1 VRLPTAKPN
10 LSQDKSMSYDAILW
24 VSFGGP
30 EKEDDVIPFLENVL
44 RGKNVPR
51 ERMLAVAEHYYH
63 FGGRSPIN
71 QQNRD
76 LIRALEAE
84 LAALGP
90 HLPVYW
96 GNRNWHPLL
105 TDTVAKMK
113 ADGVRRALAFATAAY
128 SSYSSC
134 RQYLENIE
142 NARAAVGEGAPV
154 IDKIRPFYN
163 HPGYIAAMTEQVQQ
177 ALAQLPVDGRSA
189 AHIVYTAHSIP
200 LRMAENCQYAQQL
213 LEASSLVSAALGRSG
228 DPLVYQ
234 SRSGPPTQP
243 WLGPDIL
250 EHLREIG
257 RAGQVRDVV
266 IVPIGFVSD
275 HMEVLYDLDTEARHL
290 CAELDLNMVRAPAV
304 GTNPGFARMVRELIV
319 ERMEDDS
326 GRPCVGNLGPWP
338 DVCPAGCCLPRA

>member
-1 VRLPTAKPN
+1 MN
-10 LSQDKSMSYDAILW
+10 YDAILW

-30 EKEDDVIPFLENVL
+30 EKEEDVVPFLENVL

-63 FGGRSPIN
+63 FGGSSPIN
-71 QQNRD
+71 QQNRA
-76 LIRALEAE
+76 LIRALEEE
-84 LAALGP
+84 LAAYGP

-105 TDTVAKMK
+105 TDTVARMK
-113 ADGVRRALAFATAAY
+113 ADGVKRALAFATSAY

-142 NARAAVGEGAPV
+142 NARAAACEGAPV

-163 HPGYIAAMTEQVQQ
+163 HPDYIAAMTEQVTK
-177 ALAQLPVDGRSA
+177 ALAHIAPEKRAA

-213 LEASSLVSAALGRSG
+213 QEASGLVSAALGRSG

-250 EHLREIG
+250 EHLKSIG
-257 RAGQVRDVV
+257 SNGQVSDVV

-290 CAELDLNMVRAPAV
+290 CEELGLNMVRAAAV
-304 GTNPGFARMVRELIV
+304 GTNPGFARLVRELIV
-319 ERMEDDS
+319 ERMEENSD
-326 GRPCVGNLGPWP
+326 RPSVGTMGPWP

>member
-1 VRLPTAKPN
+1 
-10 LSQDKSMSYDAILW
+10 MSYDAILW

-30 EKEDDVIPFLENVL
+30 EKEEDVIPFLENVL

-51 ERMLAVAEHYYH
+51 QRMLAVAEHYRH

-71 QQNRD
+71 QQNRE

-84 LAALGP
+84 LATHGP

-105 TDTVAKMK
+105 TDTVARMK
-113 ADGVRRALAFATAAY
+113 ADGVQRALAVATSAY

-142 NARAAVGEGAPV
+142 NARASAGEGAPV
-154 IDKIRPFYN
+154 IDKVRPFYN
-163 HPGYIAAMTEQVQQ
+163 HPGYIAAMTEQVQE
-177 ALAQLPVDGRSA
+177 ALARIPAERRSS
-189 AHIVYTAHSIP
+189 AHVVYTAHSIP
-200 LRMAENCQYAQQL
+200 LSMAENCQYAPQL
-213 LEASSLVSAALGRSG
+213 MEASRLVSGALGRSG

-250 EHLREIG
+250 DHLRALKNG
-257 RAGQVRDVV
+257 GQVRDVV

-275 HMEVLYDLDTEARHL
+275 HMEVLYDLDTEARQL
-290 CAELDLNMVRAPAV
+290 CEELGLNMVRAAAV
-304 GTNPGFARMVRELIV
+304 GTNPGFARMVRELIM
-319 ERMEDDS
+319 ERMEEKS
-326 GRPCVGNLGPWP
+326 GRPCLGTLGPWP
-338 DVCPAGCCLPRA
+338 DACPAGCCLPRP

>member
-1 VRLPTAKPN
+1 
-10 LSQDKSMSYDAILW
+10 MHYDAVLW

-30 EKEDDVIPFLENVL
+30 EKEADVIPFLENVL
-44 RGKNVPR
+44 RGRNVPR

-63 FGGRSPIN
+63 FGGKSPIN
-71 QQNRD
+71 QQNREM
-76 LIRALEAE
+76 IRALEAE
-84 LAALGP
+84 LAAHGP
-90 HLPVYW
+90 HLPIYW

-128 SSYSSC
+128 SSCSSC

-142 NARAAVGEGAPV
+142 NARAAAGEGAPV

-163 HPGYIAAMTEQVQQ
+163 HPDYIAAMAEQGLE
-177 ALAQLPVDGRSA
+177 ALEQMPGARRSA

-200 LRMAENCQYAQQL
+200 LRMAENCRYEQQL
-213 LEASSLVSAALGRSG
+213 LEASRLVSAALGRSG

-250 EHLREIG
+250 EHLRAIG
-257 RAGQVRDVV
+257 DKGQVKDVA

-275 HMEVLYDLDTEARHL
+275 HIEVLYDLDTEARQL
-290 CAELDLNMVRAPAV
+290 CEELGLNMVRAAAV
-304 GTNPGFARMVRELIV
+304 GANAGFARMVRELIV
-319 ERMEDDS
+319 ERIEEKSD
-326 GRPCVGNLGPWP
+326 RPSLGTLGPWP
-338 DVCPAGCCLPRA
+338 DVCHVGCCLPRS

>member
-1 VRLPTAKPN
+1 
-10 LSQDKSMSYDAILW
+10 MHYDAILW
-24 VSFGGP
+24 LSFGGP
-30 EKEDDVIPFLENVL
+30 EKEEDVIPFLENVL

-71 QQNRD
+71 QQNREM
-76 LIRALEAE
+76 IQALEAE
-84 LAALGP
+84 LAAHGP

-105 TDTVAKMK
+105 TDTVAQMK

-134 RQYLENIE
+134 RQYLENVE
-142 NARAAVGEGAPV
+142 NARAAAGEGAPV
-154 IDKIRPFYN
+154 IDKVRPFYD
-163 HPGYIAAMTEQVQQ
+163 HPLFIATMAEQVKE
-177 ALAQLPVDGRSA
+177 ALARIPAERRNA

-200 LRMAENCQYAQQL
+200 ISMAENCQYEQQL
-213 LEASSLVSAALGRSG
+213 LEASRLVSAALVRSG

-234 SRSGPPTQP
+234 SRSGPPMQP

-250 EHLREIG
+250 EHLRAIG
-257 RAGQVRDVV
+257 ASGQVKDVA

-275 HMEVLYDLDTEARHL
+275 HIEVLYDLDTEARQL
-290 CAELDLNMVRAPAV
+290 CEVLGLNMVRAAAV
-304 GTNPGFARMVRELIV
+304 GANPGFARLVRELIV
-319 ERMEDDS
+319 ERMEENSD
-326 GRPCVGNLGPWP
+326 RPSMGTLGPWP
-338 DVCPAGCCLPRA
+338 DICHTGCCLPRS

>member
-1 VRLPTAKPN
+1 MN
-10 LSQDKSMSYDAILW
+10 YDAILW

-30 EKEDDVIPFLENVL
+30 EKEEDVIPFLENVL

-76 LIRALEAE
+76 LIRALETE
-84 LAALGP
+84 LAAHGP

-142 NARAAVGEGAPV
+142 NARAAAGEGAPV

-163 HPGYIAAMTEQVQQ
+163 HPGYITAMTQQVQQ
-177 ALAQLPVDGRSA
+177 ALAQFPAEGRSS

-200 LRMAENCQYAQQL
+200 LRMAENCQYSQQL
-213 LEASSLVSAALGRSG
+213 LEASILVSAALGRSG

-257 RAGQVRDVV
+257 RTGQVRDVA

-275 HMEVLYDLDTEARHL
+275 HMEVLYDLDTEARQL
-290 CAELDLNMVRAPAV
+290 CEQLGLNMVRAAAV
-304 GTNPGFARMVRELIV
+304 GTNPGFARMVRELIL
-319 ERMEDDS
+319 ERMEENS

-338 DVCPAGCCLPRA
+338 DVCPVGCCLPRA

>member
-1 VRLPTAKPN
+1 M
-10 LSQDKSMSYDAILW
+10 QYDAILW

-30 EKEDDVIPFLENVL
+30 EKEEDVSPFLENVL

-71 QQNRD
+71 QQNREM
-76 LIRALEAE
+76 IRALEAE
-84 LAALGP
+84 LTAHGL
-90 HLPVYW
+90 HLPIYW

-113 ADGVRRALAFATAAY
+113 AAGVRRALAFACASY

-134 RQYLENIE
+134 RLYLEIIE
-142 NARAAVGEGAPV
+142 DARTAAGECAPV

-163 HPGYIAAMTEQVQQ
+163 HPGYITAMAEQVLE
-177 ALAQLPVDGRSA
+177 ALEQVPAGRRST

-200 LRMAENCQYAQQL
+200 LGMAENCRYEQQL
-213 LEASSLVSAALGRSG
+213 LEASRLVSAALGRSG
-228 DPLVYQ
+228 NPLVYQ

-250 EHLREIG
+250 EHLRAIG
-257 RAGQVRDVV
+257 DKGQVKDVA

-275 HMEVLYDLDTEARHL
+275 HIEVLYDLDTEARQL
-290 CAELDLNMVRAPAV
+290 CKELGMNMVRAAAV
-304 GTNPGFARMVRELIV
+304 GANPGFVRMVRELIV
-319 ERMEDDS
+319 ERIEEKSD
-326 GRPCVGNLGPWP
+326 RPSLGTLGPWP
-338 DVCPAGCCLPRA
+338 DVCHVGCCLPRS

>member
-1 VRLPTAKPN
+1 
-10 LSQDKSMSYDAILW
+10 MHYDAILW
-24 VSFGGP
+24 LSFGGP
-30 EKEDDVIPFLENVL
+30 EKEEDVIPFLENVL

-71 QQNRD
+71 QQNREM
-76 LIRALEAE
+76 IQALEAE
-84 LAALGP
+84 LAAHGP

-105 TDTVAKMK
+105 TDTVAQMK

-134 RQYLENIE
+134 RQYLENVE
-142 NARAAVGEGAPV
+142 NARAAAGEGAPV
-154 IDKIRPFYN
+154 IDKVRPFYD
-163 HPGYIAAMTEQVQQ
+163 HPLFIATMAEQVKE
-177 ALAQLPVDGRSA
+177 ALARIPAERRNA

-200 LRMAENCQYAQQL
+200 ISMAENCQYEQQL
-213 LEASSLVSAALGRSG
+213 LEASRLVSAALVRSG

-234 SRSGPPTQP
+234 SRSGPPMQP

-250 EHLREIG
+250 EHLRAIG
-257 RAGQVRDVV
+257 ASGQVKDVA

-275 HMEVLYDLDTEARHL
+275 HIEVLYDLDTEARQL
-290 CAELDLNMVRAPAV
+290 CEVLGLNMVRAAAV
-304 GTNPGFARMVRELIV
+304 GANPGFARLVRELIV
-319 ERMEDDS
+319 ERMEENSD
-326 GRPCVGNLGPWP
+326 RPSMGTLGPWP
-338 DVCPAGCCLPRA
+338 DICHTGCCLPQS

>member
-1 VRLPTAKPN
+1 MT
-10 LSQDKSMSYDAILW
+10 YDAILW
-24 VSFGGP
+24 LSFGGP
-30 EKEDDVIPFLENVL
+30 EKEEDVIPFLENVL

-71 QQNRD
+71 QQNREM
-76 LIRALEAE
+76 IQALEAE
-84 LAALGP
+84 LAAHGP

-105 TDTVAKMK
+105 TDTVAQMK

-134 RQYLENIE
+134 RQYLENVE
-142 NARAAVGEGAPV
+142 NARAAAGEGAPV
-154 IDKIRPFYN
+154 IDKVRPFYD
-163 HPGYIAAMTEQVQQ
+163 HPLFIATMAEQVKE
-177 ALAQLPVDGRSA
+177 ALARIPAERRNA

-200 LRMAENCQYAQQL
+200 ISMAENCQYEQQL
-213 LEASSLVSAALGRSG
+213 LEASRLVSAALVRSG

-234 SRSGPPTQP
+234 SRSGPPMQP

-250 EHLREIG
+250 EHLRAIG
-257 RAGQVRDVV
+257 ASGQVKDVA

-275 HMEVLYDLDTEARHL
+275 HIEVLYDLDTEARQL
-290 CAELDLNMVRAPAV
+290 CEVLGLNMVRAAAV
-304 GTNPGFARMVRELIV
+304 GANPGFARLVRELIV
-319 ERMEDDS
+319 ERMEENSD
-326 GRPCVGNLGPWP
+326 RPSMGTLGPWP
-338 DVCPAGCCLPRA
+338 DICHTGCCLPRS

>member
-1 VRLPTAKPN
+1 MN
-10 LSQDKSMSYDAILW
+10 YDAILW

-63 FGGRSPIN
+63 FSGRSPIN
-71 QQNRD
+71 QQNRE
-76 LIRALEAE
+76 LIRALETE
-84 LAALGP
+84 LAAHGP

-105 TDTVAKMK
+105 TQTVARMK
-113 ADGVRRALAFATAAY
+113 ADGVKRALAFATSAY

-134 RQYLENIE
+134 RQYLENIA

-177 ALAQLPVDGRSA
+177 ALAQIPAERRSA

-200 LRMAENCQYAQQL
+200 LRMADNCQYAEQL
-213 LEASSLVSAALGRSG
+213 LEASGLVSAALGRSG

-250 EHLREIG
+250 EHLRTVKNDG
-257 RAGQVRDVV
+257 HARDVV

-275 HMEVLYDLDTEARHL
+275 HMEVLYDLDTEARQL
-290 CAELDLNMVRAPAV
+290 CEELGLNMVRAAAV
-304 GTNPGFARMVRELIV
+304 GSNPGFARMVRELIV
-319 ERMEDDS
+319 ERVEENS
-326 GRPCVGNLGPWP
+326 ARPSLGTLGPWP
-338 DVCPAGCCLPRA
+338 DACPAGCCLPRP

>member
-1 VRLPTAKPN
+1 MN
-10 LSQDKSMSYDAILW
+10 YDAILW

-30 EKEDDVIPFLENVL
+30 EKEEDVIPFLENVL
-44 RGKNVPR
+44 RGRNVPR
-51 ERMLAVAEHYYH
+51 ERMMAVANHYYH

-71 QQNRD
+71 QQNRE

-84 LAALGP
+84 LAAHGP
-90 HLPVYW
+90 RLPVYW

-105 TDTVAKMK
+105 TDAVAKMR
-113 ADGVRRALAFATAAY
+113 ADGVKRALAFATAAY

-142 NARAAVGEGAPV
+142 NAQTAAGDGAPV
-154 IDKIRPFYN
+154 IDKVRPFYN
-163 HPGYIAAMTEQVQQ
+163 HPGYIAAMTAQVQD
-177 ALAQLPVDGRSA
+177 ALEQIPPARRSA

-213 LEASSLVSAALGRSG
+213 LEASRLVSAALGRSG

-250 EHLREIG
+250 EHLRMINNE
-257 RAGQVRDVV
+257 GQVSDVAV
-266 IVPIGFVSD
+266 VPIGFVSD
-275 HMEVLYDLDTEARHL
+275 HLEVLYDLDTEARHL
-290 CAELDLNMVRAPAV
+290 SEELGMNMVRAAAV
-304 GTNPGFARMVRELIV
+304 GTNPGFARLVRDLIV
-319 ERMEDDS
+319 ERMEEKS
-326 GRPCVGNLGPWP
+326 ARPSMGSLGPWP
-338 DVCPAGCCLPRA
+338 DVCHAGCCLPPP

>member
-1 VRLPTAKPN
+1 MN
-10 LSQDKSMSYDAILW
+10 YDAILW

-30 EKEDDVIPFLENVL
+30 EKEEDVIPFLENVL

-71 QQNRD
+71 QQNRA
-76 LIRALEAE
+76 LIRALEEE
-84 LAALGP
+84 LAAQGP

-105 TDTVAKMK
+105 TDTVARMK
-113 ADGVRRALAFATAAY
+113 ADGVKHALAVATAAY

-142 NARAAVGEGAPV
+142 NARAAAGEGAPL
-154 IDKIRPFYN
+154 IDKVRPFYN
-163 HPGYIAAMTEQVQQ
+163 HPGYIAAMTEQVTK
-177 ALAQLPVDGRSA
+177 ALAHIPVERRSS

-250 EHLREIG
+250 EHLRAVKNE
-257 RAGQVRDVV
+257 GQVKDVV

-275 HMEVLYDLDTEARHL
+275 HMEVLYDLDTEARQV
-290 CAELDLNMVRAPAV
+290 CSDLGFNMVRAEAA
-304 GTNPGFARMVRELIV
+304 GTNPRFARMIRELIV
-319 ERMEDDS
+319 ERVEDKSD
-326 GRPCVGNLGPWP
+326 RPSLGTMGPWP
-338 DVCPAGCCLPRA
+338 DVCPAGCCLPRT

>member
-1 VRLPTAKPN
+1 M
-10 LSQDKSMSYDAILW
+10 QYDAILW
-24 VSFGGP
+24 LSFGGP
-30 EKEDDVIPFLENVL
+30 EKEEDVIPFLENVL
-44 RGKNVPR
+44 RGRNVPR

-63 FGGRSPIN
+63 FGGKSPIN
-71 QQNRD
+71 QQNREM
-76 LIRALEAE
+76 IRALEAE
-84 LAALGP
+84 LTAHGP
-90 HLPVYW
+90 DLPIYW

-142 NARAAVGEGAPV
+142 SARAAAGEGAPV

-163 HPGYIAAMTEQVQQ
+163 HPGCITAMAEQVLE
-177 ALAQLPVDGRSA
+177 ALEQIPAARRSA

-200 LRMAENCQYAQQL
+200 LRMAENCHYERQL
-213 LEASSLVSAALGRSG
+213 LEASRLVSVALGRSG

-234 SRSGPPTQP
+234 SRSGPPTQA

-250 EHLREIG
+250 EHLRAIWDKG
-257 RAGQVRDVV
+257 KVKDVA

-275 HMEVLYDLDTEARHL
+275 HIEVRYDLDTEARQL
-290 CAELDLNMVRAPAV
+290 CEELGLNMVRAAAV
-304 GTNPGFARMVRELIV
+304 GANPGFAQLIRELIV
-319 ERMEDDS
+319 ERIEENSD
-326 GRPCVGNLGPWP
+326 RPSLGTLGPWP
-338 DVCPAGCCLPRA
+338 DVCHAGCCLPRS

>member
-1 VRLPTAKPN
+1 MN
-10 LSQDKSMSYDAILW
+10 YDAILW

-71 QQNRD
+71 QQNRE

-84 LAALGP
+84 LSTLGP

-105 TDTVAKMK
+105 TDTVARMK
-113 ADGVRRALAFATAAY
+113 SDGINRALAFATSAY

-142 NARAAVGEGAPV
+142 NACAVAGEGAPV

-163 HPGYIAAMTEQVQQ
+163 HPAYIAAMTEQVQE
-177 ALAQLPVDGRSA
+177 ALAQIPAERRATS
-189 AHIVYTAHSIP
+189 HIVYTAHSIP
-200 LRMAENCQYAQQL
+200 LRMAENCRYAEQL
-213 LEASSLVSAALGRSG
+213 LEASGLVSSALGRAG
-228 DPLVYQ
+228 DPLAYQ
-234 SRSGPPTQP
+234 SRSGPPSQP
-243 WLGPDIL
+243 WIGSDIL
-250 EHLREIG
+250 EHLRSIG
-257 RAGQVRDVV
+257 NDGRVRDVV

-275 HMEVLYDLDTEARHL
+275 HMEVLYDLDTEARQL
-290 CAELDLNMVRAPAV
+290 CAELGFNMVRAAAV
-304 GTNPGFARMVRELIV
+304 GTNGGFARMVRELIV
-319 ERMEDDS
+319 ERINEDS
-326 GRPCVGNLGPWP
+326 ERTSVGTMGPLP
-338 DVCPAGCCLPRA
+338 DVCPAGCCLPRT

>member
-1 VRLPTAKPN
+1 MN
-10 LSQDKSMSYDAILW
+10 YDAILW

-30 EKEDDVIPFLENVL
+30 EEEEDVIPFLENVL
-44 RGKNVPR
+44 RSKNVPR
-51 ERMLAVAEHYYH
+51 ERMLAVAEHYHH

-76 LIRALEAE
+76 LIAALEAE
-84 LAALGP
+84 LSAHGP

-113 ADGVRRALAFATAAY
+113 ADGVRHALAFATAAY

-142 NARAAVGEGAPV
+142 NARAAAGEGAPV

-177 ALAQLPVDGRSA
+177 ALAQLPPERRNA

-200 LRMAENCQYAQQL
+200 TRMAEICQYAQQL
-213 LEASSLVSAALGRSG
+213 LEASGLVSVTLGRSG

-250 EHLREIG
+250 EHLKAVKHEG
-257 RAGQVRDVV
+257 HASDVV
-266 IVPIGFVSD
+266 IVPLGFVSD
-275 HMEVLYDLDTEARHL
+275 HMEVLYDLDTEARRL
-290 CAELDLNMVRAPAV
+290 CKELGLTMIRAAAV
-304 GTNPGFARMVRELIV
+304 GANPRFARMVRELV
-319 ERMEDDS
+319 LERMDKNSD
-326 GRPCVGNLGPWP
+326 RPSLGTLGPWP
-338 DVCPAGCCLPRA
+338 DVCLAGCCLPRP

>member
-1 VRLPTAKPN
+1 M
-10 LSQDKSMSYDAILW
+10 QYDAIFW

-30 EKEDDVIPFLENVL
+30 EKEADVIPFLENVL
-44 RGKNVPR
+44 HGRNVPR

-63 FGGRSPIN
+63 FGGKSPIN
-71 QQNRD
+71 QQNREM
-76 LIRALEAE
+76 IRALEAE
-84 LAALGP
+84 LTAHGP
-90 HLPVYW
+90 HLPIYW

-113 ADGVRRALAFATAAY
+113 AAGVNRALAFATAAY

-142 NARAAVGEGAPV
+142 SARAAAGEGAPV

-163 HPGYIAAMTEQVQQ
+163 HPDYIAAMAEQALDALEQVP
-177 ALAQLPVDGRSA
+177 AGRRSA

-200 LRMAENCQYAQQL
+200 LGMAENCQYERQL
-213 LEASSLVSAALGRSG
+213 LEASRLVSVALGRAG

-243 WLGPDIL
+243 WLGPDVL
-250 EHLREIG
+250 EHLRAIG
-257 RAGQVRDVV
+257 DKGQVEDVA

-275 HMEVLYDLDTEARHL
+275 HIEVLYDLDTEARQL
-290 CAELDLNMVRAPAV
+290 CKELGMNMVRAAAV
-304 GTNPGFARMVRELIV
+304 GANPGFARMVRELIV
-319 ERMEDDS
+319 ERIKDNSD
-326 GRPCVGNLGPWP
+326 RPSLGTLGPWP
-338 DVCPAGCCLPRA
+338 DVCHAGCCLPRS

>member
-1 VRLPTAKPN
+1 MN
-10 LSQDKSMSYDAILW
+10 YDAILW

-30 EKEDDVIPFLENVL
+30 EKEEDVIPFLENVL

-71 QQNRD
+71 QQNRA
-76 LIRALEAE
+76 LIRALEEE
-84 LAALGP
+84 LAAQGP

-105 TDTVAKMK
+105 TDTVARMK
-113 ADGVRRALAFATAAY
+113 ADGVKRALAVATAAY
-128 SSYSSC
+128 SSFSSC

-142 NARAAVGEGAPV
+142 NARAAAGEGAPL
-154 IDKIRPFYN
+154 IDKVRPFYN
-163 HPGYIAAMTEQVQQ
+163 HPGYIAAMTEQVTK
-177 ALAQLPVDGRSA
+177 ALAHIPVERRSA
-189 AHIVYTAHSIP
+189 AHVVYTAHSIP

-250 EHLREIG
+250 EHLRAIKHEG
-257 RAGQVRDVV
+257 RVKDVV

-275 HMEVLYDLDTEARHL
+275 HMEVLYDLDTEARQV
-290 CAELDLNMVRAPAV
+290 CSDLGFNMVRAEAA
-304 GTNPGFARMVRELIV
+304 GTNPRFARMIRELIV
-319 ERMEDDS
+319 ERVEDKSD
-326 GRPCVGNLGPWP
+326 RPSLGTMGPWP
-338 DVCPAGCCLPRA
+338 DVCPAGCCLPRT

>member
-1 VRLPTAKPN
+1 MN
-10 LSQDKSMSYDAILW
+10 YDAILW

-30 EKEDDVIPFLENVL
+30 DKEDDIFPFLENVL

-51 ERMLAVAEHYYH
+51 ERMLLVAEHYHH

-71 QQNRD
+71 QQNRN
-76 LIRALEAE
+76 LITALEAE
-84 LAALGP
+84 LAARGP

-113 ADGVRRALAFATAAY
+113 ADGVRRALAFVTSAY

-134 RQYLENIE
+134 RQYLENIA

-154 IDKIRPFYN
+154 IDKIRPYYN
-163 HPGYIAAMTEQVQQ
+163 HPGYIAAMTEQVKE
-177 ALAQLPVDGRSA
+177 ALARVPAERRSA
-189 AHIVYTAHSIP
+189 AHVVYTAHSIP
-200 LRMAENCQYAQQL
+200 LRMAKNCQYADQL
-213 LEASSLVSAALGRSG
+213 LEASRQVSAALGRSG

-243 WLGPDIL
+243 WLAPDIL
-250 EHLREIG
+250 EHLKAVKNHEH
-257 RAGQVRDVV
+257 ASDAV
-266 IVPIGFVSD
+266 IVPLGFVSD
-275 HMEVLYDLDTEARHL
+275 HMEVLYDLDTEARQL
-290 CAELDLNMVRAPAV
+290 CEELGMNMVRAAAV

-319 ERMEDDS
+319 ERMEEKSD
-326 GRPCVGNLGPWP
+326 RPSVGTLGPCP
-338 DVCPAGCCLPRA
+338 DVCPADCCLPRA